1 MSNDVAKEVAKS
13 VNDEWI
19 KLLDYIGK
27 VAPDD
32 LVEIQKMNEEYGK
45 LPKNLF
51 EQGYR
56 SGFNVAAILMK
67 KTMEMEEFEE

>member
-19 KLLDYIGK
+19 KLLNQVRK

-32 LVEIQKMNEEYGK
+32 LVKIQNMNEEYGE

-56 SGFNVAAILMK
+56 SGFNIAAIIMR
-67 KTMEMEEFEE
+67 ESIEEVDE

>member
-1 MSNDVAKEVAKS
+1 MSNDVNKDI
-13 VNDEWI
+13 NDEWI
-19 KLLDYIGK
+19 KLLNQVRK

-32 LVEIQKMNEEYGK
+32 LIKIQNMNEEYGE

-56 SGFNVAAILMK
+56 SGFNRAAIIMR
-67 KTMEMEEFEE
+67 ESIEEVEE

>member
-1 MSNDVAKEVAKS
+1 MSNDVNKDI
-13 VNDEWI
+13 NDEWI
-19 KLLDYIGK
+19 KLLNQVRK

-32 LVEIQKMNEEYGK
+32 LVKIQNMNEEYGE

-56 SGFNVAAILMK
+56 SGFNVAAILMR
-67 KTMEMEEFEE
+67 KTMEEEDYE

>member
-1 MSNDVAKEVAKS
+1 MSNDVAKDVAKD

-19 KLLDYIGK
+19 KLLNQVGK

-32 LVEIQKMNEEYGK
+32 LVKIQNMNEEYGE
-45 LPKNLF
+45 LPKKLF

-56 SGFNVAAILMK
+56 SGFNMAATIMRDSI
-67 KTMEMEEFEE
+67 EEVEE

>member
-1 MSNDVAKEVAKS
+1 MSNDVNKDI
-13 VNDEWI
+13 NDEWI
-19 KLLDYIGK
+19 KLLNQVRK

-32 LVEIQKMNEEYGK
+32 LVKIQNMNEEYGE

-56 SGFNVAAILMK
+56 SGFNRAAIIMR
-67 KTMEMEEFEE
+67 ESIEEVDE

>member
-19 KLLDYIGK
+19 KLLNQVGK

-32 LVEIQKMNEEYGK
+32 LVKIQTMNEEYGE

-56 SGFNVAAILMK
+56 SGFNVAAILMR
-67 KTMEMEEFEE
+67 KTMEEEDCE

>member
-1 MSNDVAKEVAKS
+1 MSNNVAKEVAKS

-19 KLLDYIGK
+19 KLLNQVGK

-32 LVEIQKMNEEYGK
+32 LVKIQTMNEEYGE

-56 SGFNVAAILMK
+56 SGFNIAAIIMR
-67 KTMEMEEFEE
+67 ESIEEVEE

>member
-19 KLLDYIGK
+19 KLLNQVGK

-32 LVEIQKMNEEYGK
+32 LVKIQTMNEEYGE

-56 SGFNVAAILMK
+56 SGFNIAAIIMR
-67 KTMEMEEFEE
+67 ESIEEVDE

>member
-19 KLLDYIGK
+19 KLLNQVRK

-32 LVEIQKMNEEYGK
+32 LIKIQTMNEEYGE

-56 SGFNVAAILMK
+56 SGFNIAAIIMR
-67 KTMEMEEFEE
+67 ESIEEVEE

>member
-19 KLLDYIGK
+19 KLLNQVGQA
-27 VAPDD
+27 APDD
-32 LVEIQKMNEEYGK
+32 LVKIQTMNEEYGE

-56 SGFNVAAILMK
+56 SGFNIAAIIMR
-67 KTMEMEEFEE
+67 ESIEEVEE

>member
-19 KLLDYIGK
+19 KLLDHIGK

-32 LVEIQKMNEEYGK
+32 LVGIQNMNEEYGK

-56 SGFNVAAILMK
+56 SGFNIAAIIMR
-67 KTMEMEEFEE
+67 ESIEEVDE

>member
-19 KLLDYIGK
+19 KLLNQVGK

-32 LVEIQKMNEEYGK
+32 LIKIQTMNEEYGE

-56 SGFNVAAILMK
+56 SGFNIAAIIMR
-67 KTMEMEEFEE
+67 ESIEEVEE

>member
-19 KLLDYIGK
+19 KLLNQVGK

-32 LVEIQKMNEEYGK
+32 LVKIQTMNEEYGE

-56 SGFNVAAILMK
+56 SGFNIAAIIMR
-67 KTMEMEEFEE
+67 ESIEEVEE

>member
-19 KLLDYIGK
+19 KLLNQVRK

-32 LVEIQKMNEEYGK
+32 LVKIQNMNEEYGE

-56 SGFNVAAILMK
+56 SGFNIAAIIMR
-67 KTMEMEEFEE
+67 ESIEEVEE

>member
-19 KLLDYIGK
+19 KLLNQVRK

-32 LVEIQKMNEEYGK
+32 LVKIQNMNEEYGE

-56 SGFNVAAILMK
+56 SGFNMAAIVMRR
-67 KTMEMEEFEE
+67 TMEEVEE

>member
-1 MSNDVAKEVAKS
+1 MSNDVNKDI
-13 VNDEWI
+13 NDEWI
-19 KLLDYIGK
+19 KLLNQVRK

-32 LVEIQKMNEEYGK
+32 LVKIQTMNEEYGE

-56 SGFNVAAILMK
+56 SGFNIAAIIMR
-67 KTMEMEEFEE
+67 ESIEEVEE